1 MEKEQENK
9 SENKDKNEQNNNNE
23 KDVDKIFDEFK
34 DKKLG
39 SAVKRARWQTILRNV
54 GISLLVFLVLFAAYA
69 AVSSIKINFVDKW
82 MMETVSYTEKINDIS
97 APDKY
102 IGKEIQVMR
111 SAPYENEFYYN
122 TYKLIEGKVV
132 YTGEEELIFYF
143 RPDHTLIVESCPPI
157 LEYKNLEAFNIEYF
171 GCRRYNELGQR
182 VMVFFYPFLKY
193 DDDKYLNDLN
203 ILDDIGNDKYLEM
216 ALSFDREYTLE
227 EVENMLPEDITVTWY
242 WVDDL
247 NEDEKELSKLS
258 SDEQGEMEIPVTV
271 QAARSEYTAYG
282 IKLYY
287 NSGEEIPDPV
297 EWFIY
302 YIVNYKDEFNK
313 GNEFER
319 IYNNLAGDDGKLT
332 EDDIRIF
339 GAVVTGDPE
348 SLKPL
353 VGMPFIKASSLGVVT
368 DKY

>member
-9 SENKDKNEQNNNNE
+9 PENNE

-39 SAVKRARWQTILRNV
+39 STVKRARWQTILRNV
-54 GISLLVFLVLFAAYA
+54 GISLLVFLVLFNSILFFASELISRHERQAYIYRNA
-69 AVSSIKINFVDKW
+69 LIN
-82 MMETVSYTEKINDIS
+82 IS
-97 APDKY
+97 APNKY
-102 IGKEIQVMR
+102 IGRYKRQGSSFRIK
-111 SAPYENEFYYN
+111 SEFT
-122 TYKLIEGKVV
+122 TYKIIEGKIV
-132 YTGEEELIFYF
+132 YTGKEELDFSFLSSEMITETCDSLFDYNF
-143 RPDHTLIVESCPPI
+143 DIIYDYPVEH
-157 LEYKNLEAFNIEYF
+157 Y

-247 NEDEKELSKLS
+247 NENDKELLKHPWEERIEMKPSVYLS
-258 SDEQGEMEIPVTV
+258 SV
-271 QAARSEYTAYG
+271 RSEYTAYG
-282 IKLYY
+282 MDLYY
-287 NSGEEIPDPV
+287 NYDEEIPDPA
-297 EWFIY
+297 EWFIH
-302 YIVNYKDEFNK
+302 IITSYKDEFGKRYN
-313 GNEFER
+313 FER

-332 EDDIRIF
+332 ENDIGIF